1 MSNTRSVL
9 SRFRILSL
17 TLFASG
23 IVFAQTPTVN
33 VNGTVNAASFAP
45 AQPVAAG
52 SLVAIFGNQLATG
65 LASADTIPLATTLGA
80 TSVTINGINAPLDFV
95 TAGQINAQV
104 PFEVFPAGT
113 TSGSVNVVVTL
124 NGVPSP
130 PQPVV
135 INPVAPGVFA
145 ASGYAIAYFGAGGD
159 PRFGALAAPVGT
171 FPGSTPAHPGDI
183 LTVYATGLGAV
194 SPTVLSGHNS
204 LDQLRFTV
212 VQPTVL
218 IGNVQA
224 TVQFSGLTPSF
235 PGVYQLNIVVP
246 QVPTSNGV
254 PLQIQM
260 NGITSPATGA
270 LIAVTSP

>member
-1 MSNTRSVL
+1 VL
-9 SRFRILSL
+9 SRFPTL
-17 TLFASG
+17 TLALLASG
-23 IVFAQTPTVN
+23 IGFAQTPAIN

-52 SLVAIFGNQLATG
+52 SLVAIFGSQLATG
-65 LASADTIPLATTLGA
+65 LASADTIPLETTLGQ
-80 TSVTINGINAPLDFV
+80 TSVTFNGVTAPLDFV

-104 PFEVFPAGT
+104 PFEIFPAGT

-124 NGVPSP
+124 NGVQSP

-135 INPVAPGVFA
+135 INPVAPGVFTA
-145 ASGYAIAYFGAGGD
+145 NGYAIAYFGAAG
-159 PRFGALAAPVGT
+159 PNFGALAAPVGT
-171 FPGSTPAHPGDI
+171 FSNSMPAHPGDI

-194 SPTVLSGHNS
+194 NPTILSGHNS

-218 IGNVQA
+218 IGNVPA

-260 NGITSPATGA
+260 NGVTSPATGA